1 MNSDPH
7 VRLELLQQS
16 LQRLSARM
24 PEAPATT
31 ILLSRVIV
39 ELGRQLSDLLEH
51 QIRPHGLAE
60 PEFRV
65 LSALFSQPDGAAY
78 PSELCERTGQSPA
91 NMSRISD
98 VLVSL
103 DLISRL
109 LSARDRRR
117 MVLRITAA
125 GEDLVRRLL
134 PLLFEPLKVMFQ
146 DFSEAEQIAL
156 VGQLKRVG
164 LKSGTR
170 TAESPPSQ
178 SPPSHSPPAD
188 PLDPVK

>member
-1 MNSDPH
+1 MNSDRH
-7 VRLELLQQS
+7 ARLELLEQS
-16 LQRLSARM
+16 LRRLSVRM

-31 ILLSRVIV
+31 IMLSRVIV
-39 ELGRQLSDLLEH
+39 ELGRQLSELLEH
-51 QIRPHGLAE
+51 QLRPHGLAE
-60 PEFRV
+60 AEFRV
-65 LSALFSQPDGAAY
+65 LSALFSQPDGAAH

-103 DLISRL
+103 DLISRV

-117 MVLRITAA
+117 MVLRMTAG

-134 PLLFEPLKVMFQ
+134 PPLFEPLKVMFQ

-164 LKSGTR
+164 RKSG
-170 TAESPPSQ
+170 TAESPP
-178 SPPSHSPPAD
+178 PGSPPAD
-188 PLDPVK
+188 SGEPAP